1 MNGEMTREEALAELA
16 EPAYPLSEQ
25 KEDERIILEKL
36 EIDPAQWQQI
46 LEAPVTPNGRY
57 FSQEK
62 LIGLARRLLGKK
74 NVQAIQRQ
82 KSV

>member
-1 MNGEMTREEALAELA
+1 MTET
-16 EPAYPLSEQ
+16 
-25 KEDERIILEKL
+25 ILEKL
-36 EIDPAQWQQI
+36 EIDPEEWRRI
-46 LEAPVTPNGRY
+46 LNAPVTPNSTY

-62 LIGLARRLLGKK
+62 LIGLARKLLGKK